1 VPPPPLHA
9 HRTRTAHRTHCAKE
23 DRPQPHPHPQLLRT
37 LHPTICIPVQD
48 KRCAYGS
55 ARGLPETSDGAD
67 SDDSIKDNKTERAL
81 RRGRI
86 NEKRGRVALATT
98 LTHAPCLPHSPCL
111 PPPPPTPRASPP
123 PPPTPPPPPP
133 YSSEA
138 QARVEEE
145 GSGSTVP
152 KRSVEKGSA
161 RSSKRDG
168 GREDSEDSGRDSLLT
183 DEARASYLP

>member
-23 DRPQPHPHPQLLRT
+23 DRPQPPPPPPPLRPPPHPHPQLLRT

-111 PPPPPTPRASPP
+111 PPPPP
-123 PPPTPPPPPP
+123 P

>member
-1 VPPPPLHA
+1 MPPPPLHA

-23 DRPQPHPHPQLLRT
+23 DRPQPQPHPQLLRT

-55 ARGLPETSDGAD
+55 ARGLPETADGAD

-81 RRGRI
+81 RRARI

-111 PPPPPTPRASPP
+111 
-123 PPPTPPPPPP
+123 PPPPP

-168 GREDSEDSGRDSLLT
+168 GREDSDDSGRDSLLT